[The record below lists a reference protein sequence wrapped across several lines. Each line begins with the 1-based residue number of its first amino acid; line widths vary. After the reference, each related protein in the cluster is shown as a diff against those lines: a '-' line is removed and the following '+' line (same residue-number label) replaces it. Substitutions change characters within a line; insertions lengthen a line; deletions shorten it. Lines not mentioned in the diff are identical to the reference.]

1 VGARATYRC
10 DEDRGRPSLGLDWP
24 ELGDELNRWGYAV
37 TSLLLDDEQR
47 RELSDL
53 FDLDEDFRSTIV
65 MSRGSSSTTP
75 SDAVGGVYEVA

>member
-1 VGARATYRC
+1 MRRIGVTKTEVVRVSDST
-10 DEDRGRPSLGLDWP
+10 GR
-24 ELGDELNRWGYAV
+24 LGDELDRWGYAV
-37 TSLLLDDEQR
+37 TPLLLDDEQC